1 MKRFSLVF
9 VIFARYVPADV
20 IFPRAN
26 IDRSTEKQSNLR
38 NMETVEK
45 AVAKSLMEIKAV
57 MLRPENPFT
66 WASGWKSPIYCDN
79 RRILSYPAIRENV
92 CTWMADIIRKQYPD
106 VEVIAGVAT
115 GAIAHGYLVAH
126 ILGKPFCYVRPK
138 PKDHGTGSQIE
149 GILEPGSKVVIVEDL
164 ISTGMSSLAA
174 KNALVSAGA
183 DVMGM
188 VAIFSYGFNQA
199 RKAFEEANVELTT
212 LSNYDAL
219 IHVAHEIGYVKESD
233 IEVLKEWRYSPST
246 WGKNE

>member
-1 MKRFSLVF
+1 
-9 VIFARYVPADV
+9 
-20 IFPRAN
+20 
-26 IDRSTEKQSNLR
+26 
-38 NMETVEK
+38 MEAIEK
-45 AVAKSLMEIKAV
+45 AVAKSLLDIKAV

-79 RRILSYPAIRENV
+79 RKVLSYPEIRENI
-92 CTWMADIIRKQYPD
+92 CRWMAEIIRKNYPE

-149 GILEPGSKVVIVEDL
+149 GLLEEGAKVVIVEDL

-174 KNALVSAGA
+174 KNALVNAGA
-183 DVMGM
+183 DVLGM
-188 VAIFSYGFNQA
+188 VAIFSYNFNQA
-199 RKAFEEANVELTT
+199 RKAFEDSNVELTT
-212 LSNYDAL
+212 LSNYDTL
-219 IHVAHEIGYVKESD
+219 IEVATEIGYVKES
-233 IEVLKEWRYSPST
+233 EKAVLKEWRISPST

>member
-1 MKRFSLVF
+1 
-9 VIFARYVPADV
+9 
-20 IFPRAN
+20 
-26 IDRSTEKQSNLR
+26 
-38 NMETVEK
+38 MESVEK
-45 AVAKSLMEIKAV
+45 STAKSLMDIKAV

-79 RRILSYPAIRENV
+79 RKVLSYPEIREAV
-92 CTWMADIIRKQYPD
+92 CRNMADIIMEKYPD

-149 GILEPGSKVVIVEDL
+149 GLLEKGAKVVIVEDL

-174 KNALVSAGA
+174 KNALVNAGA
-183 DVMGM
+183 DIMGM
-188 VAIFSYGFNQA
+188 VAIFSYNFNQA

-212 LSNYDAL
+212 LSNYDTL
-219 IHVAHEIGYVKESD
+219 VEVAHEIGYIKESE

-246 WGKNE
+246 WGKKE

>member
-1 MKRFSLVF
+1 
-9 VIFARYVPADV
+9 
-20 IFPRAN
+20 
-26 IDRSTEKQSNLR
+26 
-38 NMETVEK
+38 MESIEK
-45 AVAKSLMEIKAV
+45 AVAKSLLDIKAV

-79 RRILSYPAIRENV
+79 RKVLSYPEVRENI
-92 CTWMADIIRKQYPD
+92 CRWMADIIQKNYPN

-126 ILGKPFCYVRPK
+126 MLGKPFCYVRPK

-149 GILEPGSKVVIVEDL
+149 GLLPEGAKVVIVEDL

-174 KNALVSAGA
+174 KNALVNAGA
-183 DVMGM
+183 DIMGM
-188 VAIFSYGFNQA
+188 VAIFSYNFNQA

-212 LSNYDAL
+212 LSNYDTL
-219 IHVAHEIGYVKESD
+219 VEVAHETGYIKESE

-246 WGKNE
+246 WGKKE

>member
-1 MKRFSLVF
+1 MPTNIGRRSLK
-9 VIFARYVPADV
+9 IKYIA
-20 IFPRAN
+20 
-26 IDRSTEKQSNLR
+26 
-38 NMETVEK
+38 MEAIEK
-45 AVAKSLMEIKAV
+45 AVAKSLLDIKAV

-79 RRILSYPAIRENV
+79 RKVLSYPEIRENI
-92 CTWMADIIRKQYPD
+92 CQWMAEIIRKNYPE

-149 GILEPGSKVVIVEDL
+149 GLLEEGAKVVIVEDL

-174 KNALVSAGA
+174 KNALVNAGA
-183 DVMGM
+183 DVLGM
-188 VAIFSYGFNQA
+188 VAIFSYNFNQA
-199 RKAFEEANVELTT
+199 RKAFEDSNVELTT
-212 LSNYDAL
+212 LSNYDTL
-219 IHVAHEIGYVKESD
+219 IEVATEIGYVKESEK
-233 IEVLKEWRYSPST
+233 EVLKEWRISPST

>member
-1 MKRFSLVF
+1 
-9 VIFARYVPADV
+9 
-20 IFPRAN
+20 
-26 IDRSTEKQSNLR
+26 
-38 NMETVEK
+38 MEAIEK
-45 AVAKSLMEIKAV
+45 AVAKSLLDIKAV

-79 RRILSYPAIRENV
+79 RKVLSYPEIRESI
-92 CTWMADIIRKQYPD
+92 CQWMADIIKKNYPE

-149 GILEPGSKVVIVEDL
+149 GLLEEGAKVVIVEDL

-174 KNALVSAGA
+174 KNALVNAGA
-183 DVMGM
+183 DVLGM
-188 VAIFSYGFNQA
+188 VAIFSYNFNQA
-199 RKAFEEANVELTT
+199 RKAFEDSNVELTT
-212 LSNYDAL
+212 LSNYDTL
-219 IHVAHEIGYVKESD
+219 IEVATEIGYVKESD
-233 IEVLKEWRYSPST
+233 KEVLKEWRIAPST

>member
-1 MKRFSLVF
+1 MFLQIYAEEVK
-9 VIFARYVPADV
+9 
-20 IFPRAN
+20 N
-26 IDRSTEKQSNLR
+26 KQSKFII
-38 NMETVEK
+38 MQTIEK
-45 AVAKSLMEIKAV
+45 AVAKSLLDIKAV

-79 RRILSYPAIRENV
+79 RKVLSYPEIRENI
-92 CTWMADIIRKQYPD
+92 CRWMADIIRKQYPD

-149 GILEPGSKVVIVEDL
+149 GILEPGAKVVVVEDL

-174 KNALVSAGA
+174 KNALVTAGA
-183 DVMGM
+183 DIMGM
-188 VAIFSYGFNQA
+188 VAIFSYNFPQS
-199 RKAFEEANVELTT
+199 RKAFEDANVELTT
-212 LSNYDAL
+212 LSNYDTL
-219 IHVAHEIGYVKESD
+219 VEVASEIGYIKESD
-233 IEVLKEWRYSPST
+233 IEVLKQWRFSPST